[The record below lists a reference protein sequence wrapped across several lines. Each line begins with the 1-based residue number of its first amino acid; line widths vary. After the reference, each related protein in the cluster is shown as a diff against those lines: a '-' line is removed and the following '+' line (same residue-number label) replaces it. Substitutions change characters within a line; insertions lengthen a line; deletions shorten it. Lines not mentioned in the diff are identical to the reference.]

1 MTLHTTMN
9 GAHMLDS
16 FFFFGKKEFV
26 LLISFWQ
33 KKLVFFGVHL
43 FLENPQSHPSFPDFF
58 TNGGNFYI
66 FESIAV
72 LHLVK

>member
-1 MTLHTTMN
+1 MN

-16 FFFFGKKEFV
+16 FFFLWKKGICAFN
-26 LLISFWQ
+26 LFLA

-72 LHLVK
+72 LHLVNSEVEKI